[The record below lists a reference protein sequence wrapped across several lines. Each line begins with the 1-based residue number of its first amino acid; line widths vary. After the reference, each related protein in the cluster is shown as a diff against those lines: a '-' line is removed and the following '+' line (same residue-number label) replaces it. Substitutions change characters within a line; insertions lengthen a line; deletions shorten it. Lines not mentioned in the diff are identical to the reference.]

1 MYSPPCHNRQLI
13 CLIRYQRFV
22 IGTRLLANSPIC
34 ACKHEWVSKLSTCEL
49 YRIFRNRLRNS
60 IMKSCGWTN
69 ESVCLALCVVF
80 KENQPKEEQKEQKES
95 SIDRL
100 WVFGILKRYKSR
112 NDEVDF
118 SSETLNFMKKIDGT
132 LLKGSLYKTK
142 SATGWNGGA
151 KY

>member
-1 MYSPPCHNRQLI
+1 
-13 CLIRYQRFV
+13 
-22 IGTRLLANSPIC
+22 
-34 ACKHEWVSKLSTCEL
+34 
-49 YRIFRNRLRNS
+49 
-60 IMKSCGWTN
+60 MKSCGWTN
-69 ESVCLALCVVF
+69 ESVFLALCVVF
-80 KENQPKEEQKEQKES
+80 KENQPKVIKRNKRNKRNPPLNAFGS
-95 SIDRL
+95 SVSSSDHD
-100 WVFGILKRYKSR
+100 KSR